1 MTCYLL
7 HMKNEFKERFHE
19 NNSLKTFTTQRRFY
33 TDWFTQKEKQERHQ
47 VIFAV
52 RRSSEFYKLNFVT
65 WGNEEERVTSQL
77 PSNKSII
84 YKKTASNSF
93 RGDK

>member
-7 HMKNEFKERFHE
+7 HMKNEFKERFHK
-19 NNSLKTFTTQRRFY
+19 NNSLKTFATQRRFY
-33 TDWFTQKEKQERHQ
+33 IDWFTQREKQERHQ

-65 WGNEEERVTSQL
+65 WGNEEERVTATF
-77 PSNKSII
+77 K
-84 YKKTASNSF
+84 
-93 RGDK
+93 